1 MSALL
6 RRIAV
11 LLAVA
16 FAPAI
21 SLAMVVPLA
30 AQTTPP
36 FTCAQTYIVQQ
47 GDWLSTIARQAYGD
61 SLAWSAIVDATNAA
75 ARSDATFTAITNP
88 ERIEVGQ
95 KLCLPVRAGTPPAL
109 PPSLVAAATPAL
121 TATLLAT
128 PTAPLTTTVATTVPA
143 AVPTTVTAAV
153 PATVPLTVPTTAAT
167 TAVLT
172 STTPAT
178 AAVPLTMT
186 VVTATA
192 PLSAARVSYGG
203 VAFQLDPRLAASA
216 QGFTVPA
223 VSPAELPLFA
233 AAPAHVAFVFGA
245 DDLRADLT
253 ALADASVPKLRVYPV
268 ADLRALAPI
277 IARSVDDLA
286 QLLATRPASIAGTIP
301 VFPVI
306 NAAQV
311 FRVHIRYLDFA
322 DGSGVRF
329 VTHYAQDASPVV
341 AKTIFYIFQGLS
353 ADGEWYIS
361 AIWPLDATI
370 LPATTEAALGGQSY
384 EAFVEDFDRYLRQ
397 LVSDLDAL
405 QPAAFIPD
413 LASLDAWIESL
424 TISSALAITPTAEL
438 TPSPPSAA
446 AVEADLAAARGT
458 LRLRGGVAYGD
469 PRVGAEIAATHPRPA
484 LALVD
489 QGGLYVGGDPSF
501 VAPPA
506 AQIYATIEGDLAA
519 SPFTYTIDLPVAPRG
534 GWWDVDQDGVREI
547 GVQIFAISLFDDLSD
562 LPAPHTLTPLEQAHG
577 GRLSSLLTALPPSPA
592 LPPIPIGG
600 ALIVYAPDDQQGFP
614 AGFGADGQLF
624 TADDP
629 ITSLAAGWTVVT
641 LDGSGFTFRRDPEV
655 VVPLH
660 EPSARVPRDLSELGL
675 VEAFGAVV
683 DMLRERYPFTVTRAL
698 DWEGWRAELT
708 PQVEKAQTA
717 NDLAAWYAA
726 VAQLIAR
733 LADEQVTLTL
743 PSLLAALSA
752 DQESTAADLSTSAF
766 LAGASSASFLAGEN
780 GQRYGYLRVSTF
792 DVTPSDVALWQRAL
806 RQFVAARAPAVVLDL
821 RGDVGGRAL
830 GAELLAGHFFTAGQP
845 LLLDG
850 WVRRQFDPADGLWK
864 TTGPLGHAP
873 GLALAATSP
882 AVAFDGQL
890 VVLIDEDC
898 RDACALMTAWLQRAG
913 RAYVI
918 GVRSTV
924 SDDAQPLLAAVASY
938 GVIELP
944 GGGRLTYPNAA
955 ELLADGQ
962 PVAIQAD
969 LAVEAAAGEE
979 DPALVAAVTYLDERS
994 AAEAPAAESVPII
1007 VRTDY
1012 RCAAGRSLRVISTPA
1027 SALVTFAGKARLLD
1041 RRVAASG
1048 ERFADEAWEWWSKG
1062 EEGFLA
1068 EVSSGAM
1075 LAEGCVAR

>member
-1 MSALL
+1 MPALL

-16 FAPAI
+16 LAPAI

-36 FTCAQTYIVQQ
+36 SACVQTYVVQQ

-61 SLAWSAIVDATNAA
+61 SLAWPAIVDATNAA
-75 ARSDATFTAITNP
+75 ARSDATFTPITNP

-121 TATLLAT
+121 TMTLLAT
-128 PTAPLTTTVATTVPA
+128 PTASLPTTVATTA
-143 AVPTTVTAAV
+143 A
-153 PATVPLTVPTTAAT
+153 
-167 TAVLT
+167 LT
-172 STTPAT
+172 STAPAT

-192 PLSAARVSYGG
+192 PPSATRVSYGG

-233 AAPAHVAFVFGA
+233 AAPAHVAFVFGT

-253 ALADASVPKLRVYPV
+253 ALADAGVPKLRIYPV

-286 QLLATRPASIAGTIP
+286 QLLATRPASITGAIP

-311 FRVHIRYLDFA
+311 FRVHTRYLDFA

-361 AIWPLDATI
+361 AIWPLDAAI

-384 EAFVEDFDRYLRQ
+384 DAFVEDFDRYLRQ

-405 QPAAFIPD
+405 QPAAFAPD
-413 LASLDAWIESL
+413 LTSLDAWVESL
-424 TISSALAITPTAEL
+424 TISSSLAITPTVEL
-438 TPSPPSAA
+438 TPSLPSAA
-446 AVEADLAAARGT
+446 AAEADLSAARGT
-458 LRLRGGVAYGD
+458 LRLRGVVAYGD
-469 PRVGAEIAATHPRPA
+469 PRMGAEIAALHPRPV

-501 VAPPA
+501 TASPA

-519 SPFTYTIDLPVAPRG
+519 SLFTYTIDLPVAPRG

-562 LPAPHTLTPLEQAHG
+562 LPTPHMLTPLEQAHG
-577 GRLSSLLTALPPSPA
+577 GRLSSLLTALPPSPD
-592 LPPIPIGG
+592 LPPTPIGG
-600 ALIVYAPDDQQGFP
+600 ALIVYAPDDQQEFP

-629 ITSLAAGWTVVT
+629 VTRLAAGWTVVT
-641 LDGSGFTFRRDPEV
+641 LDDAGFTFRRDPEV
-655 VVPLH
+655 VVSLYG
-660 EPSARVPRDLSELGL
+660 PSVRVPRDLSDLDL
-675 VEAFGAVV
+675 VEAFAAVV
-683 DMLRERYPFTVTRAL
+683 SLLQERYPFTATRTL
-698 DWEGWRAELT
+698 DWESWRAELA
-708 PQVEKAQTA
+708 PQAKEAQAA
-717 NDLAAWYAA
+717 NDLAAWYA
-726 VAQLIAR
+726 VVSQLVAR
-733 LADEQVTLTL
+733 LGDEQVALALPPLLTAL
-743 PSLLAALSA
+743 EADQGATTAESAALTPVDRA
-752 DQESTAADLSTSAF
+752 P
-766 LAGASSASFLAGEN
+766 SASWLTGVN
-780 GQRYGYLRVSTF
+780 GQRYGYLRVNTF
-792 DVTPSDVALWQRAL
+792 DVTASDVALWQGAL
-806 RQFVAARAPAVVLDL
+806 RQFVAARAPAVILDL
-821 RGDVGGRAL
+821 RGNAGGRAL
-830 GAELLAGHFFTAGQP
+830 GAELLASHFFTAGQP
-845 LLLDG
+845 LQLDG
-850 WVRRQFDPADGLWK
+850 WVRRQFDPTDGQWK
-864 TTGPLGHAP
+864 TLGPLGHAP

-882 AVAFDGQL
+882 DVAFDGQL
-890 VVLIDEDC
+890 VVLIDEGC

-913 RAYVI
+913 RADVI
-918 GVRSTV
+918 SATSTL
-924 SDDAQPLLAAVASY
+924 SDDAQPLLATVASY

-962 PVAIQAD
+962 PVAVQAD
-969 LAVEAAAGEE
+969 LAGEGAAGEE
-979 DPALVAAVTYLDERS
+979 DPALAAAVAYLDARS

-1048 ERFADEAWEWWSKG
+1048 ERFADEEWEWWSKG
-1062 EEGFLA
+1062 EEGFLGA
-1068 EVSSGAM
+1068 VGSGAM
-1075 LAEGCVAR
+1075 LAEGCVAQ